1 MAVQTHIRSSDT
13 IFSAPGTASTLQ
25 DIIGKL
31 DVKEEIAVCQETLP
45 GLNVSNFLL
54 LLLQKKSLFL
64 LSDIW
69 SVYTHLIS
77 PENNYRIL
85 PILKR
90 KKSHR
95 FSFLIF

>member
-13 IFSAPGTASTLQ
+13 IFSAPGIASTLQ

-31 DVKEEIAVCQETLP
+31 DVKEETAVCQERLP
-45 GLNVSNFLL
+45 GLNVLNFLL
-54 LLLQKKSLFL
+54 LKKKKKSLFL

-69 SVYTHLIS
+69 SVYIHLIS

-90 KKSHR
+90 KKKIIA
-95 FSFLIF
+95 FLF

>member
-45 GLNVSNFLL
+45 GLNVPNFLL
-54 LLLQKKSLFL
+54 LLLQKKITVSSFRHMECLYPF
-64 LSDIW
+64 
-69 SVYTHLIS
+69 
-77 PENNYRIL
+77 NL
-85 PILKR
+85 P
-90 KKSHR
+90 
-95 FSFLIF
+95 

>member
-1 MAVQTHIRSSDT
+1 MAVQTYIRSSDT

-31 DVKEEIAVCQETLP
+31 DVKEEIAVCQERLP
-45 GLNVSNFLL
+45 GLNVLNFLLL

-69 SVYTHLIS
+69 SVYIHLTS

-90 KKSHR
+90 KKKIIA
-95 FSFLIF
+95 FLF